1 MNRTGPARPGAT
13 DPRGGSSQACAIVL
27 AGGRGERLGA
37 LTDRRCKPALPF
49 AGHLR
54 VIDFAIDNCLNAGID
69 RITVLAQYRAGD
81 LVEHLARPRA
91 GREAGGSIEVVV
103 GRPEAPG
110 GVYRGTADA
119 VHRNLDRVRASG
131 ARQVLVLAG
140 DHVYRM
146 DYRRMLAE
154 HRRSGAAATVACI
167 EVPRAQASA
176 FGIVSA
182 DASGR
187 VIDFVEKPA
196 QPPSVPGRADVSLA
210 SMGVYVFD
218 VDALRRALEADAHDP
233 CSAHDFGH
241 SILPAMVARG
251 LVHAHRFGGSCVGA
265 PADAPYWRDV
275 GTIDAYWRA
284 HMDLAR
290 ERPLLDLH
298 DAGWPILG
306 AAAHA
311 PPARFEGCASAGA
324 RTGCSIVDTLVAP
337 GCVVT
342 GSRLRGSVLSAG
354 VRVSAGCELESVL
367 LLPGVVV
374 GRNVVLRCA
383 LVDQGC
389 VLPDGLQVG
398 LDAEAD
404 RARFHVTAAGVT
416 LVTAAALETLRT
428 ASPQPSLQ
436 ARGQAAAQRVSQP
449 ALA

>member
-13 DPRGGSSQACAIVL
+13 DPHGGSSQAFAIVL

-69 RITVLAQYRAGD
+69 RIAVLGQYRADD

-91 GREAGGSIEVVV
+91 GRGAGAPIEVAV
-103 GRPEAPG
+103 GRPEVPG

-119 VHRNLDRVRASG
+119 VYRNLDRVRASG

-176 FGIVSA
+176 FGIVST

-196 QPPSVPGRADVSLA
+196 QPPTVPGRTDVSLA

-218 VDALRRALEADAHDP
+218 VDALRHVLEADAHDP

-251 LVHAHRFGGSCVGA
+251 LVQAHRFGGSCVG
-265 PADAPYWRDV
+265 APYWRDV

-290 ERPLLDLH
+290 DRPLLDLH

-311 PPARFEGCASAGA
+311 PPARFEGGTSAGA
-324 RTGCSIVDTLVAP
+324 RAGCSLLDTLVSP

-342 GSRLRGSVLSAG
+342 GSRLRGSVLSTG
-354 VRVSAGCELESVL
+354 VRVSAGCELESAL

-374 GRNVVLRCA
+374 GRNVVMRCA
-383 LVDQGC
+383 VVDQGC

-398 LDAEAD
+398 VDTEGD

-428 ASPQPSLQ
+428 ASPQPFLHERPQ
-436 ARGQAAAQRVSQP
+436 PAAQRVSQP